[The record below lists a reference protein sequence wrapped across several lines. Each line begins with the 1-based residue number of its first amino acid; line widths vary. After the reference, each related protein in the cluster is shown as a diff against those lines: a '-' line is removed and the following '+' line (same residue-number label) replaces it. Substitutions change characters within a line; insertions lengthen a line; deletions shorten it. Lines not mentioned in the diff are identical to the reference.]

1 MKKLMWLTLSAPMF
15 LLFAFTMQDRQ
26 ARNIGI
32 QRTSKNLYTVS
43 RTAVKNVPP
52 AEQEEIKRLVM
63 EKYGIKDFTRNE
75 ITIASND
82 PRTKAMGGILDNS
95 IYKDWVST
103 KFIFWKQL
111 KQLPQEA
118 IRANEIMQKY
128 AVAPGR

>member
-26 ARNIGI
+26 ARNTGI
-32 QRTSKNLYTVS
+32 QRTSTNLYTVN
-43 RTAVKNVPP
+43 RTAVKNVS
-52 AEQEEIKRLVM
+52 AADQEEIKRLVV
-63 EKYGIKDFTRNE
+63 EKYNIKDFSRGE

-111 KQLPQEA
+111 TKIPQDA